1 MVMKRQRQSHQEK
14 VIVYR
19 TKDGALHLR
28 GDVANETVWATLD
41 EIASLFGRDKSV
53 ISRHLRNIYK
63 EGELLRDA
71 TVAKNATVQKEG
83 QRDVLRNIEYYNL
96 DAIISVGY
104 RVNSKTATQFRQWA
118 TKTLRQYI
126 TEGYVV
132 DAKRI
137 AHNYDA
143 FMNAVKKVQ
152 AVLPKAATVDSTS
165 VLELVQLFAD
175 TWFSLDAYDK
185 EQLNPQRV
193 SKKRVKLT
201 AAELMDSVAV
211 LKTELL
217 EKGEASEHFAQ
228 PRTGQSVEGIVGN
241 VMQSFGG
248 KAVYPTVEAKAAH
261 LLYFMVKN
269 HPFADGNKRSG
280 AYAFVW
286 FLEKAK
292 VLDTNRLTPTALTA
306 LTLLVAESDP
316 ADKEKVVGLV
326 EMLIA
331 QR

>member
-1 MVMKRQRQSHQEK
+1 MLVFQ
-14 VIVYR
+14 
-19 TKDGALHLR
+19 TKQGALQLKADR
-28 GDVANETVWATLD
+28 NQETIWASQAQMA
-41 EIASLFGRDKSV
+41 ELFGVNPQAITKH
-53 ISRHLRNIYK
+53 IANIYRDNELRENGTCSK
-63 EGELLRDA
+63 MEQVQSEGKRSIRRQ
-71 TVAKNATVQKEG
+71 VKF
-83 QRDVLRNIEYYNL
+83 YNL
-96 DAIISVGY
+96 DVMIAVGY
-104 RVNSKTATQFRQWA
+104 RINSVTGTRFRQWA

-137 AHNYDA
+137 EHNYDA
-143 FMNAVKKVQ
+143 FMDAVKKVQ
-152 AVLPKAATVDSTS
+152 AVLPKAAAVDSTS

-185 EQLNPQRV
+185 EQLSPKRV
-193 SKKRVKLT
+193 SKQRIALT
-201 AAELMDSVAV
+201 AAELMESVAV
-211 LKTELL
+211 LKVELMK
-217 EKGEASEHFAQ
+217 KGEATEHFAQ

-286 FLEKAK
+286 FLEKAR
-292 VLDTNRLTPTALTA
+292 VLNPDRLSPTALTA
-306 LTLLVAESDP
+306 P
-316 ADKEKVVGLV
+316 A
-326 EMLIA
+326 
-331 QR
+331 

>member
-1 MVMKRQRQSHQEK
+1 MVMKK
-14 VIVYR
+14 DDKTVVYQ
-19 TKDGALHLR
+19 TKQGALQLK
-28 GDVANETVWATLD
+28 GDFEGNTIWASQAD
-41 EIASLFGRDKSV
+41 IVNLFEVDQSV
-53 ISRHLRNIYK
+53 VSRHIRNIFND
-63 EGELLRDA
+63 GEVD
-71 TVAKNATVQKEG
+71 QKSNMHKMHIAHSD
-83 QRDVLRNIEYYNL
+83 RPVTFYSL
-96 DAIISVGY
+96 DIILAVGY
-104 RVNSKTATQFRQWA
+104 RTNSATAIQFRQWA

-137 AHNYDA
+137 EHNYDA
-143 FMNAVKKVQ
+143 FMEAVKKVQ
-152 AVLPKAATVDSTS
+152 AVLPKAAAVDSTS
-165 VLELVQLFAD
+165 VLALVQLFAD

-185 EQLNPQRV
+185 EQLSPKRV
-193 SKKRVKLT
+193 SKRRIALT
-201 AAELMDSVAV
+201 AAELMESVAV
-211 LKTELL
+211 LKAELMK
-217 EKGEASEHFAQ
+217 KGEATEHFAQ

-286 FLEKAK
+286 FLEKAR
-292 VLDTNRLTPTALTA
+292 VLNPDRLSPTA